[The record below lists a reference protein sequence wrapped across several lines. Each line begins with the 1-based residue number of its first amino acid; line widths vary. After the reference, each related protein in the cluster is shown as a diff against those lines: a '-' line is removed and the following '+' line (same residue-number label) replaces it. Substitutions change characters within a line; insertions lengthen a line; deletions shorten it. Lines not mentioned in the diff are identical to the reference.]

1 MIEKFKESSG
11 NVIGY
16 KVSGTIKKEDYK
28 TIVPEVEAVVEGEGR
43 ANLLMDL
50 TDFKWEALD
59 AWGADMKFGHDYHK
73 KIEKMAIVGDKRWEK
88 WMTKIAEPFYA
99 EDAQYFEAADS
110 EAAWKWL
117 RE

>member
-1 MIEKFKESSG
+1 MIEKIKESSG

-16 KVSGTIKKEDYK
+16 KVSGTIKKEDYE
-28 TIVPEVEAVVEGEGR
+28 TMVPEFEALVQEDGS
-43 ANLLMDL
+43 ANLLMDM

-59 AWGADMKFGHDYHK
+59 AWGTDMKFGRDYHK
-73 KIEKMAIVGDKRWEK
+73 KIEKMASVGDKRWEK

-99 EDAQYFEAADS
+99 KEAQFFETADS
-110 EAAWKWL
+110 EAAWNWL